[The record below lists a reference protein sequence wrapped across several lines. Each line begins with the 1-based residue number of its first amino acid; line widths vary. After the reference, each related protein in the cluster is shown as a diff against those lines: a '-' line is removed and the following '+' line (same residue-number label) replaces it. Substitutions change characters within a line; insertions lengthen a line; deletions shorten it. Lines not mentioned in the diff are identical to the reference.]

1 MRYVIR
7 EDKRELKDIPFT
19 ISTTP
24 ERARFLVVDTEKLNQ
39 AGSMVYACEKRED
52 AQKVLDML
60 IKHPA
65 VADRIASGK
74 SRITGVA

>member
-1 MRYVIR
+1 MRYVMR
-7 EDKRELKDIPFT
+7 EEPAEKE
-19 ISTTP
+19 
-24 ERARFLVVDTEKLNQ
+24 RFLVVDTEGD
-39 AGSMVYACEKRED
+39 AVFACEERED

-74 SRITGVA
+74 SRITGVE